1 MFGCVHDLFWRK
13 MAWRV
18 SSSWHINVQLLM
30 TLFGMHMIIDA
41 KSNVHAM
48 WACAC
53 ALARRL
59 VDECITVL
67 KAQMYVFKMECVIAV
82 DGDLSADAKDQ
93 QGYRGCTFFIYIN
106 VTIALKALLYQGP
119 CWMPQVMIA
128 EPAHLSKPYF
138 SIRLGRI
145 LRCLVFRTSTW
156 SPKKSAS
163 KSKKILIRSILKLW
177 KADLTHHALNF

>member
-30 TLFGMHMIIDA
+30 TLFGMKMIIDA

-106 VTIALKALLYQGP
+106 CIKGTLIPGTMLDAPGHDSWTCSLVKAILLDQTRSHFAMFGL
-119 CWMPQVMIA
+119 QNFHMITK
-128 EPAHLSKPYF
+128 EICK
-138 SIRLGRI
+138 
-145 LRCLVFRTSTW
+145 
-156 SPKKSAS
+156 
-163 KSKKILIRSILKLW
+163 
-177 KADLTHHALNF
+177 